1 MNEKVRIQ
9 FSVGLLAAAVI
20 HAVLLVVLFE
30 TVHTPLH
37 PPAKTPTWNPPSYDP
52 APSVSRIE
60 RLTEPQDVNLQ
71 AQGELKQQ
79 GTVVCPPGYRPSR
92 VVVQPTIIQPSRIV
106 PAVTTPSVPVIVPS
120 NSVPLAAP
128 KPQPPKKKYQI
139 ALFVGSDSRSQQLLD
154 WFNRD
159 RQLRKLR
166 DACEFQVYTESNA
179 LYRTRFAQI
188 VPADQFPVVLFQ
200 DSTGG
205 HVHAAGRTMIPTTP
219 NELYADMKHGY
230 ELYQQTR
237 QAQKTGA
244 LKTRG
249 YSWDAAISPTMYLSP
264 EDCPDGY
271 CPVEPN
277 DDWRPGDRVR
287 DLLFDEVR
295 DNRNALL
302 WASAGELATLAL
314 IVVAVILLG
323 FILIKRGF

>member
-9 FSVGLLAAAVI
+9 FSVGLLAVAIVHAVI
-20 HAVLLVVLFE
+20 LAFVFTTTTTYMVK
-30 TVHTPLH
+30 
-37 PPAKTPTWNPPSYDP
+37 PAAPAPTWNPPRHTPS
-52 APSVSRIE
+52 APSASKIE
-60 RLTEPQDVNLQ
+60 KLTEPQSVNLQ
-71 AQGELKQQ
+71 AQGEVKQQ
-79 GTVVCPPGYRPSR
+79 GTVVCPPGYRPR
-92 VVVQPTIIQPSRIV
+92 VVQPTIVQPSRVV
-106 PAVTTPSVPVIVPS
+106 PTVTRPVIIPQ
-120 NSVPLAAP
+120 NPIPLAAP
-128 KPQPPKKKYQI
+128 QPKPPQKKYQI
-139 ALFVGSDSRSQQLLD
+139 ALFVGSDAKSQQLLD

-166 DACEFQVYTESNA
+166 DVCEFQVYTESNA

-219 NELYADMKHGY
+219 DELYADLKHGY

-244 LKTRG
+244 IKSRG
-249 YSWDAAISPTMYLSP
+249 YSWDAAISPTMYLTP

-271 CPVEPN
+271 CPVEPS
-277 DDWRPGDRVR
+277 DEWRPGDRVR

-295 DNRNALL
+295 DNRNAFL

-323 FILIKRGF
+323 FILIKRGL

>member
-1 MNEKVRIQ
+1 MNENVRIR
-9 FSVGLLAAAVI
+9 FSIGLLAAAVI

-30 TVHTPLH
+30 TVHTPIH
-37 PPAKTPTWNPPSYDP
+37 PPARNPTWNPPNYDP
-52 APSVSRIE
+52 GVPSVSRIE
-60 RLTEPQDVNLQ
+60 KLSEPQDVNLQ

-79 GTVVCPPGYRPSR
+79 GTTICPPVCLPNRIVRPTVVSPSR
-92 VVVQPTIIQPSRIV
+92 VV
-106 PAVTTPSVPVIVPS
+106 PAVTTPSVPVIIPS

-139 ALFVGSDSRSQQLLD
+139 ALFVGRDAKSQQLLD

-219 NELYADMKHGY
+219 DELYADLKHGY

-244 LKTRG
+244 LKARG
-249 YSWDAAISPTMYLSP
+249 YSWDEAISPTMYLAP

-277 DDWRPGDRVR
+277 DTWRPGDRVR

-302 WASAGELATLAL
+302 WASAGELATIAM
-314 IVVAVILLG
+314 IGVAVFLLG
-323 FILIKRGF
+323 FIMIKRGF